1 MNYDESLNKLR
12 KITSDLAKE
21 ESEVTI
27 ENEKSENEI
36 NEIKKS
42 MQEKISKIMTT
53 RKKKL
58 KAKESKINEL
68 QNEKMKI
75 VGSIFMMFSQGQIT
89 KEQLDKVSAIE
100 KEISNNV
107 AVNDT
112 NTKQENKSQASSL
125 EDSKATQKDN

>member
-75 VGSIFMMFSQGQIT
+75 VGSIFMMFSQGKIT

-100 KEISNNV
+100 EEISNNV

-112 NTKQENKSQASSL
+112 NNKQENKSQTSSL

>member
-89 KEQLDKVSAIE
+89 KEQLDKVSTIE

-125 EDSKATQKDN
+125 EDSKTTQKDN

>member
-107 AVNDT
+107 AANDT

>member
-1 MNYDESLNKLR
+1 MNYDESLNKLI

-42 MQEKISKIMTT
+42 MQEKISKIMTA

-112 NTKQENKSQASSL
+112 NNKQENKSQTSSL

>member
-1 MNYDESLNKLR
+1 MSYEESLNKLR

-58 KAKESKINEL
+58 KAKESRINEL

-75 VGSIFMMFSQGQIT
+75 VGSIFMMFSQGKIT
-89 KEQLDKVSAIE
+89 KEQLDKVSDIE
-100 KEISNNV
+100 EEISNNV

-112 NTKQENKSQASSL
+112 NNKQENKSQTSSL